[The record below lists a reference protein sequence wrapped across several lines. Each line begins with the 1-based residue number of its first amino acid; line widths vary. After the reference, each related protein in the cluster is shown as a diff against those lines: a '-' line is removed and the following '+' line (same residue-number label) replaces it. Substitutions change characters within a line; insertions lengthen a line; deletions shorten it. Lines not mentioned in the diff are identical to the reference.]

1 MIIYSKELCKTNL
14 KKWLERKKEKFYKFK
29 SSDNKNSGPIAI
41 INNGKMRGKYPDDT
55 SVIIEDFVL
64 NDIIHE
70 WLSRKGRVV
79 KVHRFRGAT
88 VVDMKDHTIP
98 LLRKNQASS

>member
-1 MIIYSKELCKTNL
+1 
-14 KKWLERKKEKFYKFK
+14 
-29 SSDNKNSGPIAI
+29 
-41 INNGKMRGKYPDDT
+41 MRGKYPDDT
-55 SVIIEDFVL
+55 SVIIEDFLL

-79 KVHRFRGAT
+79 KVHSFRGAT